1 MTTSNKY
8 SVLFSGLIAFV
19 ILCFITRLVF
29 QWLAAL
35 ITDAILKYLVYST
48 TSPFGIFKWR
58 LSAKDTMF
66 PILFVCANGICKGWG
81 AKAAKELSSQSAS
94 MLATNLILLLPRSN
108 AVADILHISLRVGN
122 IKTISGIAIFCC
134 MGLISVTS
142 LPIFRY
148 YGYEIFRI
156 IHVSCSTLICIFLW
170 LYITLSNKMRRVQVI
185 IAIYMWVVTYTHRN
199 LLLIYCNFSRHPFM
213 VVDLEAGFISQL
225 LTQTLYRTRELRFN
239 LRDFSIVVLFASKI
253 GIIRHLADLLL
264 EVINTIL
271 RKDNLLDAVTYKDT
285 SVALRSG
292 KIGRYLGSSIA
303 KESLGVRPT
312 LYRENIIDVYI
323 YSNYD
328 ILNKAGNTVLYR
340 RIGSQITKV
349 KGRLD
354 VGQIISDVL
363 EI

>member
-1 MTTSNKY
+1 MVANLF
-8 SVLFSGLIAFV
+8 VLDLNWLIAFV

-108 AVADILHISLRVGN
+108 AVADILHISLR
-122 IKTISGIAIFCC
+122 IFCC